1 MKLPLL
7 FCALFV
13 LFSCSKTQPE
23 THEVEATLS
32 LKEEAIAPSHHQLRS
47 RSGFSAYNL
56 NDLSAHKDLNRVLDQ
71 VAGMQSSGDTKLG
84 GRKGQAKGGF
94 NEGFSEPYAMEAAL
108 GGLLGGGSGSVSPS
122 RGVLKVLARSSIA
135 PNDDEQ
141 NSAPELPQNILK
153 RSVTYEAHLV
163 QSTRTPE
170 KLLNTVDSILIRMG
184 GQILQRGNA
193 AGFWKVPA
201 DSFNKALQIIEPL
214 GKIIDKSLQSSD
226 LTDQVQETALRLKFL
241 KLKVAKLKEL
251 VAQAQNTTDKLR
263 LLQDLEEAHYELSS
277 LENEQ
282 SELQDLVAYS
292 RISLDL
298 VPPQSSENQSLN
310 PIKAFEWIRNLNPQN
325 RNYKG
330 SQFKWPTPPGM
341 ILLNAQIL
349 SQNSKNA
356 PINWQV
362 TSASGVSLWAHS
374 QNNNPHGD
382 TLFWSKA
389 LVDHFQERCK
399 NIQEEHLD
407 KVIKIRCE
415 SYDIEPYVY
424 WVSLSKKSTQEHSLT
439 LIEAYFPSLAEEAKF
454 KKSLNQF
461 WKEVSL

>member
-1 MKLPLL
+1 MKLPLF
-7 FCALFV
+7 FCSIFV
-13 LFSCSKTQPE
+13 LLSCSKTQQKTQE
-23 THEVEATLS
+23 FESTVSVKQEEVAT
-32 LKEEAIAPSHHQLRS
+32 PDHQLHS

-56 NDLSAHKDLNRVLDQ
+56 NTPEFKKDLNRVLDQ
-71 VAGMQSSGDTKLG
+71 VAGLQSSRDTKLG

-94 NEGFSEPYAMEAAL
+94 NEGFSEGFSMA
-108 GGLLGGGSGSVSPS
+108 GNLGGGSGSISPS

-135 PNDDEQ
+135 PNDNEQ
-141 NSAPELPQNILK
+141 NSAPIPITIPQNLLK

-193 AGFWKVPA
+193 AGFWKIPA
-201 DSFNKALQIIEPL
+201 DSLNKALQIIEPL

-251 VAQAQNTTDKLR
+251 VAQAQNTSDKLR
-263 LLQDLEEAHYELSS
+263 LLQELEEAHYALSS

-282 SELQDLVAYS
+282 IALQDLIAYS

-310 PIKAFEWIRNLNPQN
+310 PIRAFEWIRNLSPQN
-325 RNYKG
+325 RNYAV

-349 SQNSKNA
+349 SQNAKNA

-362 TSASGVSLWAHS
+362 TSASGVSLWAHN
-374 QNNNPHGD
+374 QNNNPLGD
-382 TLFWSKA
+382 TLFWTKA
-389 LVDHFQERCK
+389 LVDHFKERCK
-399 NIQEEHLD
+399 TIQEEHLD

-415 SYDIEPYVY
+415 SYDIEPYIY
-424 WVSLSKKSTQEHSLT
+424 WISLSKKSTQEHSLT
-439 LIEAYFPSLAEEAKF
+439 LIEAYFPSLAEESKF
-454 KKSLNQF
+454 RKSLNQF